1 MPEKALQIDPQLY
14 RKVMGQFATGVTIV
28 TTRVG
33 DRIHGMAAN
42 SFVSVSLDPPLV
54 LVSIAKKAK
63 MHEYLKA
70 SGTYGISILHE
81 GQQELCQHFAG
92 RPIEGLTVAFEDI
105 DGIPVIKDAL
115 AHITAEIVDAHEA
128 GDHTLF
134 IGRVRYIDYK
144 EGLHPLLFCQGRY
157 GQVSKS
163 SETEH

>member
-1 MPEKALQIDPQLY
+1 
-14 RKVMGQFATGVTIV
+14 
-28 TTRVG
+28 
-33 DRIHGMAAN
+33 
-42 SFVSVSLDPPLV
+42 
-54 LVSIAKKAK
+54 

-92 RPIEGLTVAFEDI
+92 RPIEGLTIAFEDI

-134 IGRVRYIDYK
+134 IGRVRYIAYK

-157 GQVSKS
+157 GQVSLACRDVAYLIQS
-163 SETEH
+163 GRPYPDRSMVCSARYQNIPELPDTICCIQYGIIITPEHISTHVTH